1 MNRMRRGWLAAS
13 VLALLVGAGACGGS
27 AQYVGAGSSPASDAK
42 GAPADVTAS
51 SVEGD
56 SAGSDVAQAEPGAAP
71 AQPGFQQPSANTS
84 PADSPSPAPPPV
96 AARESS
102 GSSGGGR
109 AARPAPTSAP
119 KAESAPRA
127 DAAKPRDKAPEATN
141 RPGLGTQW
149 GETRRS
155 EITTVPFVRADLTSP
170 FSIASLLYND
180 EQGAREMANASGFRR
195 TSAGMFT
202 IANGAIAVGLRDEQ
216 NNFLSG
222 FMAGDRNY
230 VVGEAGRRYSI
241 VLRNRT
247 PIRFECV
254 ISVDGLDVLD
264 GRAASF
270 TKRGYLLDPNGELEI
285 EGFRQSMD
293 AVAAFRFGSVRGSYA
308 NQKHGET
315 RNVGVI
321 GIALFHERGTNP
333 FQLAPQEVDRRH
345 DANPFPG
352 QFATPPGH
360 R

>member
-13 VLALLVGAGACGGS
+13 VLALFVGAGACGGS
-27 AQYVGAGSSPASDAK
+27 AQVVGAGSNAPTDAK
-42 GAPADVTAS
+42 GAPADPGTTS
-51 SVEGD
+51 SVEAEAPSAQLGD
-56 SAGSDVAQAEPGAAP
+56 ADDGAP
-71 AQPGFQQPSANTS
+71 AQPGFNQPA
-84 PADSPSPAPPPV
+84 PAADAAEPSPPPAVAPAP
-96 AARESS
+96 ARESAAPLAG
-102 GSSGGGR
+102 GSR
-109 AARPAPTSAP
+109 ARPPSGVS
-119 KAESAPRA
+119 KSQSAPRA
-127 DAAKPRDKAPEATN
+127 EAAKPRDKAPEATN

-195 TSAGMFT
+195 TAAGMFT
-202 IANGAIAVGLRDEQ
+202 VANGAVAVGLRDER
-216 NNFLSG
+216 NNFLTG
-222 FMAGDRNY
+222 FVAGDRNY

-264 GRAASF
+264 GKAASF
-270 TKRGYLLDPNGELEI
+270 TKRGYLLDPHGELEI

-333 FQLAPQEVDRRH
+333 FQLSPQEIDRRH

-352 QFATPPGH
+352 QFATPPPNH
-360 R
+360 